1 MTYGT
6 NEDHSSKMWMALSD
20 PTRRSIF
27 EIIAQK
33 NQSVQQIADVLPV
46 TRPAVS
52 QHLKLLDDAGL
63 VQAEKVGRQR
73 IYTAN
78 PESLRHLRSWLDQ
91 YWTEAMHGFA
101 KAADEDEENRDD

>member
-1 MTYGT
+1 MTYGI
-6 NEDHSSKMWMALSD
+6 NEDQNNKMWMALSD

-27 EIIAQK
+27 EIIALK
-33 NQSVQQIADVLPV
+33 SQSVQQIADVLPV

-63 VQAEKVGRQR
+63 VQVEKVGRRR
-73 IYTAN
+73 IYAAN
-78 PESLRHLRSWLDQ
+78 PESLRHIRSWLDQ

-101 KAADEDEENRDD
+101 IAADEDEENRND